1 MLLRYS
7 LKASPFQS
15 SLYGPKCGLDHRL
28 RDHFYDS
35 PISIA
40 NKLAETVVHKT
51 GDFNEFVGGS
61 HYEDQ
66 HGGYGTGLEASRLG
80 KQIFV

>member
-1 MLLRYS
+1 MLLRYW

-35 PISIA
+35 PISVA
-40 NKLAETVVHKT
+40 NKLAETVVHET
-51 GDFNEFVGGS
+51 GDFNGYVGVVIMRTS
-61 HYEDQ
+61 M
-66 HGGYGTGLEASRLG
+66 AAMVLG
-80 KQIFV
+80 